1 MNEPVLAA
9 RRKQNS
15 GAILMLEALAAFSRR
30 WARLDLAATYL
41 GSRSELARP
50 KELRRPEAGARRSS
64 RSRLALIALGM
75 SVLAVDAAC
84 AQRNPGEGPGA
95 GSTAA
100 AASPAEGERVPAAKA
115 PEEFLAQIAVSRA
128 WVAETIGLE
137 LVPIRGGTFRMGSEQ
152 GHTDERPLTQ
162 VTLRDFALGKTEVTQ
177 AQWQAVMRS
186 NPSRFRGS
194 DLPVE
199 NVSWDMA
206 MLFCRRLTE
215 RARAAGKLPAGF
227 EFTLPT
233 EAEWEYA
240 CRAGST
246 GDYAADPGA
255 MAWYDANSDLQTHP
269 VGTKQAN
276 AWGLHDM
283 HGNVLEWCHDWFKD
297 SLPGGRVTE
306 PTGPAEGSFRIYRG
320 GGWSGDAGNL
330 RYSHRFKIA
339 PDDLYDG
346 LGFRL
351 ALRRVP

>member
-1 MNEPVLAA
+1 MKETVLAA
-9 RRKQNS
+9 HREQNPDP
-15 GAILMLEALAAFSRR
+15 IPMLDALAAFRR
-30 WARLDLAATYL
+30 RLPRLDLAATGP
-41 GSRSELARP
+41 GSRRDP
-50 KELRRPEAGARRSS
+50 DNPQGRRRLGAGARRSS
-64 RSRLALIALGM
+64 RGRLAMIALGM
-75 SVLAVDAAC
+75 SVLAVDAAG
-84 AQRNPGEGPGA
+84 AQRNPGEGSGTGA
-95 GSTAA
+95 TAA
-100 AASPAEGERVPAAKA
+100 AAAKA
-115 PEEFLAQIAVSRA
+115 PEEFLARIAVSRA

-152 GHTDERPLTQ
+152 GHSDERPLTQ

-199 NVSWDMA
+199 NVSWDLA

-233 EAEWEYA
+233 EAQWEYA

-255 MAWYDANSDLQTHP
+255 MAWYDTNSDLQTHP
-269 VGTKQAN
+269 VGAKQAN

>member
-1 MNEPVLAA
+1 MNELVLAA
-9 RRKQNS
+9 RRKQNPAAS
-15 GAILMLEALAAFSRR
+15 PLPDALAAFSWRC
-30 WARLDLAATYL
+30 APLDVAAT
-41 GSRSELARP
+41 GPVSHGEPARP
-50 KELRRPEAGARRSS
+50 KQRPQPEAGARRSLP
-64 RSRLALIALGM
+64 SRLGVIALGLGF
-75 SVLAVDAAC
+75 LAGDAVG
-84 AQRNPGEGPGA
+84 AQPNSGAESGA
-95 GSTAA
+95 GATAA
-100 AASPAEGERVPAAKA
+100 AAAKA

-137 LVPIRGGTFRMGSEQ
+137 LIPIPGGTFRMGSEQ
-152 GHTDERPLTQ
+152 GHREERPLTE

-199 NVSWDMA
+199 NVSWDLA

-233 EAEWEYA
+233 EAQWEYA
-240 CRAGST
+240 CRAGAT
-246 GDYAADPGA
+246 GDSAPDPGA

-269 VGTKQAN
+269 VGIKRAN

-283 HGNVLEWCHDWFKD
+283 HGNVLEWCHDWFQD

-351 ALRRVP
+351 ALRRIP

>member
-1 MNEPVLAA
+1 M
-9 RRKQNS
+9 
-15 GAILMLEALAAFSRR
+15 
-30 WARLDLAATYL
+30 
-41 GSRSELARP
+41 
-50 KELRRPEAGARRSS
+50 
-64 RSRLALIALGM
+64 IALGLGI
-75 SVLAVDAAC
+75 LAGDAAW
-84 AQRNPGEGPGA
+84 AQRNPGAESGA
-95 GSTAA
+95 GTAA
-100 AASPAEGERVPAAKA
+100 AAAAKA

-128 WVAETIGLE
+128 WVLETIGLE

-240 CRAGST
+240 CRAGYT

>member
-1 MNEPVLAA
+1 
-9 RRKQNS
+9 
-15 GAILMLEALAAFSRR
+15 MLDALAAFSRR
-30 WARLDLAATYL
+30 LARLDLVATGP
-41 GSRSELARP
+41 GSCSDPDNP
-50 KELRRPEAGARRSS
+50 KGRWLLEAGARRSPW
-64 RSRLALIALGM
+64 SRLAMIAVGM
-75 SVLAVDAAC
+75 GVLAVDAAE
-84 AQRNPGEGPGA
+84 AQRNPGEAPASGA
-95 GSTAA
+95 IAAATATAA
-100 AASPAEGERVPAAKA
+100 SASPAEAERVAAAKA
-115 PEEFLAQIAVSRA
+115 HEEFLARIAVSRA
-128 WVAETIGLE
+128 WVAETIGVE

-152 GHTDERPLTQ
+152 GHRDERPLTQ
-162 VTLRDFALGKTEVTQ
+162 VILRDFALGKTEVTQ
-177 AQWQAVMRS
+177 AQWHAVMRS

-206 MLFCRRLTE
+206 MLFCRRLTD
-215 RARAAGKLPAGF
+215 RARAAGKLSAGF

-233 EAEWEYA
+233 EAQWEYA

-246 GDYAADPGA
+246 GDDAGDPGA

-269 VGTKQAN
+269 VGTKQVN

-283 HGNVLEWCHDWFKD
+283 HGNVLEWCHDWFQD
-297 SLPGGRVTE
+297 NLPGGRVTE

-330 RYSHRFKIA
+330 GYSRRFKIA

-351 ALRRVP
+351 ALRRIL

>member
-1 MNEPVLAA
+1 MKENVLAA
-9 RRKQNS
+9 SREQS
-15 GAILMLEALAAFSRR
+15 PDTFPMLDALVAFSRR
-30 WARLDLAATYL
+30 LARLALAATGP
-41 GSRSELARP
+41 GSPSEAGEP
-50 KELRRPEAGARRSS
+50 KERRRLGIGDQRSPGH
-64 RSRLALIALGM
+64 RLAMIAVGM
-75 SVLAVDAAC
+75 GLLAVDAAC

-95 GSTAA
+95 GATAA

-137 LVPIRGGTFRMGSEQ
+137 LVPIPGGTFRMGSEQ
-152 GHTDERPLTQ
+152 GHRDERPLTQ

-233 EAEWEYA
+233 EAQWEYA

-269 VGTKQAN
+269 VGAKQAN

-351 ALRRVP
+351 ALRRIP

>member
-1 MNEPVLAA
+1 MNELVLAA
-9 RRKQNS
+9 RRRQNPD
-15 GAILMLEALAAFSRR
+15 AISTLDALAAFSGR
-30 WARLDLAATYL
+30 WAPLDLAAN
-41 GSRSELARP
+41 GPGCPSDLARP
-50 KELRRPEAGARRSS
+50 KQRPRPEAGARRSS
-64 RSRLALIALGM
+64 RGRLAMLALGM
-75 SVLAVDAAC
+75 SVLAGDAAC

-95 GSTAA
+95 GTTAA
-100 AASPAEGERVPAAKA
+100 AAAKA

-137 LVPIRGGTFRMGSEQ
+137 LVPIPGGTFRMGSEQ
-152 GHTDERPLTQ
+152 GHRDERPLTQ

-186 NPSRFRGS
+186 NPSRFRGG

-199 NVSWDMA
+199 NVSWDLA

-233 EAEWEYA
+233 EAQWEYA

-246 GDYAADPGA
+246 GDAAADPGA

-269 VGTKQAN
+269 VGIKRAN

-283 HGNVLEWCHDWFKD
+283 HGNVLEWCHDWFQD

-351 ALRRVP
+351 ALRRIP

>member
-1 MNEPVLAA
+1 MNELVLAA
-9 RRKQNS
+9 RRKQNPVP
-15 GAILMLEALAAFSRR
+15 IPMLDALAAFSRR
-30 WARLDLAATYL
+30 LACLDVAPTGL
-41 GSRSELARP
+41 GSRSDPGSP
-50 KELRRPEAGARRSS
+50 KERRRPEACARWSS
-64 RSRLALIALGM
+64 RSRLAMIVLGM
-75 SVLAVDAAC
+75 GVLAVDAVC
-84 AQRNPGEGPGA
+84 AQRNPGEGA
-95 GSTAA
+95 GSGAIAA
-100 AASPAEGERVPAAKA
+100 SASPAEAERAAAAKVH
-115 PEEFLAQIAVSRA
+115 EEFLAHIAIAKA
-128 WVAETIGLE
+128 WVAETIGVE
-137 LVPIRGGTFRMGSEQ
+137 LVPIRGGSFRMGSEQ
-152 GHTDERPLTQ
+152 GHRDERPLTQ
-162 VTLRDFALGKTEVTQ
+162 VTLRDFALGKTELTQ

-186 NPSRFRGS
+186 NPSRFRGT
-194 DLPVE
+194 DRPVE

-206 MLFCRRLTE
+206 MLFCRRLTD

-233 EAEWEYA
+233 EAQWEYA
-240 CRAGST
+240 CRAGDT

-269 VGTKQAN
+269 VGIKQAN

-283 HGNVLEWCHDWFKD
+283 HGNVLEWCHDWFQD

-351 ALRRVP
+351 ALRRIP